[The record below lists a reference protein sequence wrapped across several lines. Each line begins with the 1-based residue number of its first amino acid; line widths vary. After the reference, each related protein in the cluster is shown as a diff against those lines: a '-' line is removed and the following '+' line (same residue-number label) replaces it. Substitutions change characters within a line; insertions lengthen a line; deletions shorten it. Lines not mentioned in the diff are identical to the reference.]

1 MKKTILVL
9 FLLGA
14 VAPIVHAQQKT
25 VHHLILTIYESYGL
39 GGSKTLIETRDD
51 GTQTKRQIGMRQ
63 PLGVSAVMKNED
75 TVMVALKP
83 YFAAGWEIS
92 ASTTTVSSTDV
103 FTRIFLR
110 KEE

>member
-1 MKKTILVL
+1 MKKTIIVL

-14 VAPIVHAQQKT
+14 VMPVVHAQQKT
-25 VHHLILTIYESYGL
+25 VHHLILTIFESYGL

-51 GTQTKRQIGMRQ
+51 GTQTRRKIGMRQ
-63 PLGVSAVMKNED
+63 PTGLNNVMKNED
-75 TVMVALKP
+75 TVMLALKP

-92 ASTTTVSSTDV
+92 ASTTTESSTDV